1 MNLPTDMPTD
11 ISTNEINQATETWD
25 HLKQAIASSSG
36 FDRWQRTRNVTKNV
50 VANELTGSKNESKT
64 GSDQPDS
71 LLDQK
76 SDRQDQQLDVQ
87 VTDYLRETLETLAY

>member
-1 MNLPTDMPTD
+1 MNVPTDMPTD
-11 ISTNEINQATETWD
+11 ISTNEINQATETWE

-36 FDRWQRTRNVTKNV
+36 FDRWQRTRNVSKNV
-50 VANELTGSKNESKT
+50 VVNELTESN
-64 GSDQPDS
+64 QPDS

-76 SDRQDQQLDVQ
+76 SEQQDRQLDVQ

>member
-50 VANELTGSKNESKT
+50 VANELTGSKT
-64 GSDQPDS
+64 GSDQSDS